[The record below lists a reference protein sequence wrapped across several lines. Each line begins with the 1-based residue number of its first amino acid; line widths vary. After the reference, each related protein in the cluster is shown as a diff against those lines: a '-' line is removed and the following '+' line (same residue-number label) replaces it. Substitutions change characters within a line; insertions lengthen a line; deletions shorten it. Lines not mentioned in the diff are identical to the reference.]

1 MDLFRVLSLRLS
13 QVIITMKMLAR
24 SNENGFNYSYHI
36 CIGYYT
42 RYMDSYDIGLLCF
55 VTNGAPLYAC
65 TMQNCRLLI
74 MEMRL

>member
-42 RYMDSYDIGLLCF
+42 RYMISDYYVS
-55 VTNGAPLYAC
+55 
-65 TMQNCRLLI
+65 
-74 MEMRL
+74 

>member
-42 RYMDSYDIGLLCF
+42 IRMILDYYVS
-55 VTNGAPLYAC
+55 
-65 TMQNCRLLI
+65 
-74 MEMRL
+74 

>member
-36 CIGYYT
+36 CIGVFTILDMFNNLFSTILDYYI
-42 RYMDSYDIGLLCF
+42 S
-55 VTNGAPLYAC
+55 
-65 TMQNCRLLI
+65 
-74 MEMRL
+74 